1 MKRYLD
7 LTTGGSDVEEGV
19 AIVRSGLVQK
29 TRIRG
34 HRSPHSGD
42 VAALDGGEDPLVVR
56 SHSTAHALPHLQ
68 LMDDDDDDVRF
79 RESRHRLQPVRRSAV
94 RIKRHR
100 DAERDLGMEEKK
112 REVSTFIYVHILIG
126 YD

>member
-1 MKRYLD
+1 MTIQHIWIRESLQQQGQDLD

-68 LMDDDDDDVRF
+68 LKDDDDDDVR
-79 RESRHRLQPVRRSAV
+79 
-94 RIKRHR
+94 
-100 DAERDLGMEEKK
+100 LGNHDTVCN
-112 REVSTFIYVHILIG
+112 R
-126 YD
+126 